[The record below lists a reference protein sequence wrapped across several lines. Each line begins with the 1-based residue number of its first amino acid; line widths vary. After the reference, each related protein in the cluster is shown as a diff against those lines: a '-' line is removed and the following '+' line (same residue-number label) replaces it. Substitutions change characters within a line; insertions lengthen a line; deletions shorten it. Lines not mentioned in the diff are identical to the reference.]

1 MSEAKFKVGDEVVA
15 TLPKSDTDWPSVNE
29 MMKQWVKEKKK
40 CVIFKVEDSSRG
52 RVYSFKGMPHYVWN
66 EKWLSPARVFTP
78 EELVQLK
85 KDKLAT
91 KIKYLWEKSYYFQVA
106 TTGTYTT
113 TTKKHKKE
121 IEWLDYDDLPDDMR
135 EPEEDDEPERY
146 EADDEEESTSSPA
159 W

>member
-1 MSEAKFKVGDEVVA
+1 MSEAKFKIGDEVVA

-40 CVIFKVEDSSRG
+40 CVIFRVENSSRG
-52 RVYSFKGMPHYVWN
+52 TIYSFKGMAHYVWN
-66 EKWLSPARVFTP
+66 EKWLSLPRELTS

-85 KDKLAT
+85 KDKLAI

-106 TTGTYTT
+106 TTGTFIP
-113 TTKKHKKE
+113 KAKKE
-121 IEWLDYDDLPDDMR
+121 IELFFGEEEVDGSDDYHD
-135 EPEEDDEPERY
+135 
-146 EADDEEESTSSPA
+146 DDEEEYFEGEPTTSPA